1 MNYLFTA
8 AGLRVLDALC
18 FTQTLYAFD
27 FDGTL
32 APIVKAPED
41 ARASARSTAL
51 LVRLNQVAPMAII
64 SGRSLMDMRPRLDLT
79 PRYLI
84 GNHGLEGLRAKNGAA
99 SLAKET
105 CLQWRLKL
113 LPLLAAATREGVVIE
128 DKTYTLAVHYRR
140 SRNKKSAR
148 HAIEAALAQ
157 LRPVPRIISGKQV
170 YNVIPVGAPHK
181 GVALSELMLLT
192 GATSALYVG
201 DDDTDEDVFALPDD
215 RIVGVRVGYSKK
227 SQARYYIRRQSEIT
241 RVLDC
246 LVRGVEALVPA

>member
-8 AGLRVLDALC
+8 GGLRVLDALC

-32 APIVKAPED
+32 AAIVKSPED
-41 ARASARSTAL
+41 ARASVRSTAFL
-51 LVRLNQVAPMAII
+51 ERLNQAAPMAII
-64 SGRSLMDMRPRLDLT
+64 SGRSLVDMRQRLDMT
-79 PRYLI
+79 PRFLI

-105 CLQWRLKL
+105 CHQWRLKL
-113 LPLLAAATREGVVIE
+113 LPLLSAPIKDGVAIE
-128 DKTYTLAVHYRR
+128 DKAYTLAIHYRR
-140 SRNKKSAR
+140 SRNKKAAR
-148 HAIEAALAQ
+148 QAIEAALAH
-157 LRPVPRIISGKQV
+157 LRPVPRIIAGKQV
-170 YNVIPVGAPHK
+170 YNVIPNGAPHK

-241 RVLDC
+241 RLLDR
-246 LVRGVEALVPA
+246 LVGGVEALVPA